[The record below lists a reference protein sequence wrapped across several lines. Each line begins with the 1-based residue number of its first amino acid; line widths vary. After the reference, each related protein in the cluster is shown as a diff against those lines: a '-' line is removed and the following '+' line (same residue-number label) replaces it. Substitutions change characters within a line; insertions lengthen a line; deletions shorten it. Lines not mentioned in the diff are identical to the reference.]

1 MTLPASLRL
10 SLSSLSHLAWE
21 GHLTPSFL
29 TAQCFDGNYRSPA
42 GLRLMR
48 RGIEMPEV
56 PEYEPDYH
64 RLRLSAWT

>member
-1 MTLPASLRL
+1 MTPPASLRL
-10 SLSSLSHLAWE
+10 SLSSLSHFASE
-21 GHLTPSFL
+21 GHLPPSFMA
-29 TAQCFDGNYRSPA
+29 AQCFDGNYRSPA

-56 PEYEPDYH
+56 PEFEPDYH